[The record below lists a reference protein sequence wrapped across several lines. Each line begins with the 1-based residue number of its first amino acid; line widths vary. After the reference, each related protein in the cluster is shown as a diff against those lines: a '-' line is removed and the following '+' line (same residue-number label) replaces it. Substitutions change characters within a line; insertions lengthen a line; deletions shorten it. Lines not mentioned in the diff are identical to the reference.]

1 MGRIRRLISD
11 VLAETIF
18 VMLYKNVP
26 SRWLFVLLV
35 SILGLLA
42 EGQAE
47 DFPEA
52 VNELGLEVMAQL
64 EPGEDGNVLFS
75 PYSLQ
80 SVLVMAY
87 VGADGVTREE
97 MARVLYFPNKVEQLE
112 DQYMRL
118 NQQLLEMQEP
128 VPDYSEEGAVRRP
141 IIFECANQFFV
152 QEGFPFLPKY
162 RDALKGT
169 FDVDPMQLDFVNQA
183 SESADVINGWVDEK
197 THGKISDILNASQ
210 FDEDSIGVLVNA
222 VYLNALWKSCFEE
235 SDTRD
240 EKFWVNGTERRRVPT
255 MVQAGNIDYRKSK
268 WGTVLSLPY
277 EGGEL
282 QFLIC
287 LPKGRKMGMRG
298 MLDELTPEKLEQF
311 AFPEARREIEL
322 HLPRFRIEQADAM
335 DLKPVLQELG
345 MTTAFNIPEG
355 SADFSGM
362 GTPPPDKLIAID
374 SVAQK
379 TYLEVNEE
387 GSEAA
392 AVTVVEYVLSPFSVD
407 EEPEPP
413 LVVKVDRPFFFA
425 IQHKSSGAC
434 LFMGWLAAPG
444 MTESD

>member
-1 MGRIRRLISD
+1 MMCQKI
-11 VLAETIF
+11 
-18 VMLYKNVP
+18 P
-26 SRWLFVLLV
+26 SRLLLVLLV

-42 EGQAE
+42 EVQAE
-47 DFPEA
+47 DFQEA

-80 SVLVMAY
+80 SALAMAY
-87 VGADGVTREE
+87 VGSEGVTREE
-97 MARVLYFPNKVEQLE
+97 MAQVLHFPKRVKVLE
-112 DQYMRL
+112 GQYKRL
-118 NQQLLEMQEP
+118 NQELLAMQEP

-162 RDALKGT
+162 RDALKST
-169 FDVDPMQLDFVNQA
+169 FGVDPMQLDFVNQA

-197 THGKISDILNASQ
+197 THGKISDIVNASQ
-210 FDEDSIGVLVNA
+210 FYEDSIGVLVNA
-222 VYLNALWKSCFEE
+222 VYLNALWESCFEE

-255 MVQAGNIDYRKSK
+255 MVQTGNIDYRKSK

-335 DLKPVLQELG
+335 DLTPVLQELG

-374 SVAQK
+374 SVKQK
-379 TYLEVNEE
+379 THLEVNEE

-425 IQHKSSGAC
+425 IQHKSSGTC
-434 LFMGWLAAPG
+434 LFMGWMAAPG